1 MYDVSEIPHQ
11 LHRTIVTL
19 LSELIDGPPADA
31 AYVLN
36 AGDAGLLRSLD
47 RLSAADASAR
57 APGRSSVAAH
67 VDHVRYG
74 LELLNR
80 WSRGENPWA
89 DADWTASWQRQTVD
103 DRAWEALR
111 KALRTEATA
120 WIEAAGREREMDD
133 QALAG
138 VLGSVAHLAYHMG
151 AIRQIALA
159 AAGPRE
165 PGRSGSL

>member
-19 LSELIDGPPADA
+19 LHELIDGPSGDE

-36 AGDAGLLRSLD
+36 PGDAGLLGSLD
-47 RLSAADASAR
+47 RLTAGDASAH

-80 WSRGENPWA
+80 WGRGERNPWA
-89 DADWTASWQRQTVD
+89 DANWAASWERHTVD
-103 DRAWEALR
+103 DRAWDALR
-111 KALRTEATA
+111 KALRSEASA
-120 WIEAAGREREMDD
+120 WIQSAGREREMDD
-133 QALAG
+133 VALAG
-138 VLGSVAHLAYHMG
+138 VVGSIAHLAYHLG
-151 AIRQIALA
+151 AIRQMAPA

-165 PGRSGSL
+165 S